1 MQRDDIAKR
10 KIVNSVDIDDVDPIT
25 TDKADDISAVQQI

>member
-10 KIVNSVDIDDVDPIT
+10 KIVTSVDVDDVGPI
-25 TDKADDISAVQQI
+25 TDKADDISAVQQN